1 MDNTNDLESD
11 IGSYSSN
18 KRDKFKYINLNNDS
32 FDIQK
37 VKCIPDEK
45 NYNIYKIRY
54 GDENTNFYII
64 PDKAFRSYG
73 LKNKYDHKKKIRYNN
88 YDSDDEIQ
96 ISIVLD
102 DQNKHHNVFKSI
114 INKIYN
120 KLDINFKKN
129 NIKVYNPISDT
140 HNTMNFDI
148 NEDTILYKFENQ
160 QLSLMK
166 LEDLIYFNNIPYKIQ
181 PYIYIKNLK
190 ENNKTL
196 YMNFVAKVVIIEFKK
211 CYISFDHGCFAFSED
226 PRDNDSNDTE
236 QSNISDKVNKE
247 KRVRF

>member
-1 MDNTNDLESD
+1 MDNTYDLESD
-11 IGSYSSN
+11 IGSYNCN
-18 KRDKFKYINLNNDS
+18 KRDKIKYINLNNDS

-45 NYNIYKIRY
+45 NYNVYKIRY
-54 GDENTNFYII
+54 NDENTNFYII
-64 PDKAFRSYG
+64 PDKSFRSYG

-96 ISIVLD
+96 LSIILD
-102 DQNKHHNVFKSI
+102 NQNKYHNIFKDI

-120 KLDINFKKN
+120 KLDINFKKS

-148 NEDTILYKFENQ
+148 NEDIILYKFENQ
-160 QLSLMK
+160 QFSLMK
-166 LEDLIYFNNIPYKIQ
+166 LRDLIYFNYIPYKIQ

-226 PRDNDSNDTE
+226 PRDNDSE
-236 QSNISDKVNKE
+236 QSNISNKVNKGKD
-247 KRVRF
+247 KRIRF